1 MHGSPHILGHLE
13 CSHLKMHFSGHGG
26 QEVAHISLQLMT
38 IYFEYTKQ
46 AYKIML
52 ITCGCKLGF
61 CRTAGCTVRGI
72 GPGSMCRKFLDMC
85 GHSAVELH
93 TESYILASSLASL
106 VLIKITFFYK
116 SQDKNLSNLPALYSL
131 QYSSTLWPQ
140 SAATMPIGSQHFV
153 VLHSV
158 PQRSLQG

>member
-38 IYFEYTKQ
+38 IYFDYTKQ

-61 CRTAGCTVRGI
+61 CRTAGCTARGI

-85 GHSAVELH
+85 GHSAVELY

-106 VLIKITFFYK
+106 VLIKITFFLQK
-116 SQDKNLSNLPALYSL
+116 SGQKPEQPTSPVLFAVQFNLMAAVGSNHADWLAALRR
-131 QYSSTLWPQ
+131 
-140 SAATMPIGSQHFV
+140 AALGAA
-153 VLHSV
+153 
-158 PQRSLQG
+158 